1 MQVYTQAGK
10 GQKTA
15 RMRDPVFLIFWFFC
29 IKTKEQT
36 QATRGCENLNVVN
49 LTVETIQ
56 PLLENAS
63 KAKHSIS
70 KLSDAEKK
78 LLLEKL
84 AHQIKSKS
92 QEIIQENKKDLE
104 RMDDTDPKKDRL
116 LLNENRINNLAE
128 SVLNVSLLTDP
139 TNLVLS
145 EKTLPNGLFIQKKT
159 VPLGVVGIIYES
171 RPNVTIDVAALCI
184 RSGNVCV
191 LRGGTDASFT
201 NVFLAKLIRQVLEDF
216 GLDKNIVQLL
226 PTDRKFI
233 LEMLTAVKYI
243 DVIIPRGSQQLIE
256 YVRDNAKVPVIE
268 TGAGV
273 CHTYVEKTADLEKAA
288 AIVVNAKV
296 SRPSVCNALDT
307 VLVDEA
313 IAEKLLL
320 KTAPQ
325 FQDYQVEVFADGQS
339 YLLLKKSN
347 YPYLQEAKEEDF
359 GREFLDYK
367 CSIKVVSGYE
377 EALAHITKY
386 SSKHSEAIISQD
398 SNLCENFLNEVDAA
412 AVYANAST
420 RFTDGGEFGL
430 GAEIGISTQKLH
442 ARGPFALEKLV
453 TEKWIVRGD
462 GQVR

>member
-1 MQVYTQAGK
+1 M
-10 GQKTA
+10 
-15 RMRDPVFLIFWFFC
+15 
-29 IKTKEQT
+29 
-36 QATRGCENLNVVN
+36 EN
-49 LTVETIQ
+49 IQ
-56 PLLENAS
+56 SLLQNTT

-70 KLSDAEKK
+70 KLSDLEKT

-84 AHQIKSKS
+84 AHQIKTKT
-92 QEIIQENKKDLE
+92 QQIILENQKDLE
-104 RMDDTDPKKDRL
+104 RMEDSDPKKDRL
-116 LLNENRINNLAE
+116 LLNENRINALAE
-128 SVLNVSLLTDP
+128 SVLDVSLLTDP
-139 TNLVLS
+139 TNQLLS
-145 EKTLPNGLFIQKKT
+145 KKTLPNGLFIQKKT

-201 NVFLAKLIRQVLEDF
+201 NVFLSDLIREVLADF

-233 LEMLTAVKYI
+233 QEMLTAIKYI
-243 DVIIPRGSQQLIE
+243 DVIIPRGSQQLINF
-256 YVRDNAKVPVIE
+256 VRDNAKVPVIE

-307 VLVDEA
+307 ILVDAEV
-313 IAEKLLL
+313 AEKLLL
-320 KTAPQ
+320 KTASQ
-325 FQDYQVEVFADGQS
+325 LQDFKVEIFADERAFS
-339 YLLLKKSN
+339 ILKNNN
-347 YPYLQEAKEEDF
+347 YPYLQKAEPEDF

-367 CSIKVVSGYE
+367 CSVKVVSGYA
-377 EALAHITKY
+377 EALGHIYNY
-386 SSKHSEAIISQD
+386 SSKHSEAIISQN

-412 AVYANAST
+412 AVYINAST